1 MHVIDGQTP
10 AHGLRVVLVVSRY
23 HDFVTARLERGALAA
38 LSAAGVAPESTTVVR
53 VPGAFE
59 IPSAA
64 RLAADTGQF
73 DAVVGLGCLI
83 RGETPHFEFIAS
95 AVAHGLVVA
104 SLETRVPMTFGVLTT
119 NSAEE
124 ALARAV
130 DGPSNKGW
138 EAATAGVEMAT
149 LARAVRNPGSFGT

>member
-1 MHVIDGQTP
+1 MQVIDGLTP
-10 AHGLRVVLVVSRY
+10 APDLRVALVVSRY

-38 LSAAGVAPESTTVVR
+38 LLAAGVAPESTTVVR

-64 RLAADTGQF
+64 RLAADTGRF

-104 SLETRVPMTFGVLTT
+104 ALETRVPMMFGVLTT

-124 ALARAV
+124 ALARAA

-138 EAATAGVEMAT
+138 EAATAGVEMARI
-149 LARAVRNPGSFGT
+149 ARALRSPGASGT